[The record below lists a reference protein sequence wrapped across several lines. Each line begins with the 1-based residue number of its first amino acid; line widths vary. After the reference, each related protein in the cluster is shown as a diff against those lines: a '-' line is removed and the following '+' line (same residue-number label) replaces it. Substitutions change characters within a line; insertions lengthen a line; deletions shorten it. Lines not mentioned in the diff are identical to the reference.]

1 MFPVQFF
8 LAASLALLF
17 LTQQGHQDDVK
28 SLLVDSTQ
36 QTPESSQS
44 EKTDIAKEE
53 RIQAEVAEMMAIRK
67 QFGGGVSEQ
76 LKDFSI
82 EMPGRKREN
91 EKAEAEVFSM
101 EKAFAKKLA
110 QQFRANVPVPVPVP
124 AVRARINDDRWRLA
138 RSPQQPGVTPQ
149 ERSETLRHAAR
160 MLEEAAAMLE
170 EAREYDQADNIRQ
183 RAGELWRRARQ

>member
-8 LAASLALLF
+8 LAASLALLV
-17 LTQQGHQDDVK
+17 LPQQGHQDDVK

-53 RIQAEVAEMMAIRK
+53 RIQAEVAEIMAIRK
-67 QFGGGVSEQ
+67 QLGGGISEQ

-82 EMPGRKREN
+82 EMPGRKKEDL
-91 EKAEAEVFSM
+91 EVVHDQMLSM
-101 EKAFAKKLA
+101 KEAFAKQLA
-110 QQFRANVPVPVPVP
+110 EQSRANIPVPVP